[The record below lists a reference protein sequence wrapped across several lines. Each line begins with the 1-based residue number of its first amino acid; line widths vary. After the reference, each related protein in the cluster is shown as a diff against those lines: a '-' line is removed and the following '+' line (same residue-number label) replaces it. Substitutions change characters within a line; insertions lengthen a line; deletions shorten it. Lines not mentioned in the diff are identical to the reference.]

1 MRNLKSK
8 SYLTMIVM
16 AVLALNTACSSS
28 NNTSP
33 EASSEITTTQELS
46 LTLDEL
52 KQYDGQNGNA
62 AYVAVDGVIYD
73 VTRVR
78 KWKDGKHEMGVTA
91 GQDLTDLISQSPH
104 GKSIL
109 SEAPIVGKIK

>member
-8 SYLTMIVM
+8 GYITIIVM
-16 AVLALNTACSSS
+16 AVLVMTTACSSS
-28 NNTSP
+28 NDTGQQ
-33 EASSEITTTQELS
+33 ASSDIATTQELS
-46 LTLDEL
+46 LTLDGL
-52 KQYDGQNGNA
+52 KQYDGQNGNS